1 MRQQIESI
9 MREASRIMMEKA
21 PRHIESKEGHANFV
35 TEADRQ
41 TQEVLQE
48 RLLALLPGSVV
59 FGEEK
64 DNQPLT
70 DAPTWV
76 VDPIDGTLNYI
87 HGLAHSAVSVAFL
100 EGKKALQGY
109 VFNPFRD
116 EFFAA
121 EAGKGAFLNGE
132 RIRVSDTPFERALVF
147 YGSSP
152 YKASLVDA
160 TFRAVSRLMKQ
171 TADIRRLG
179 AAALDLAYM
188 ACGRADIF
196 FEYSL
201 APWDYAAGQLLIEE
215 AGGVFEL
222 LNPEVV
228 TADFKQSAAVFT
240 SNQPCAGP
248 GLEIVKGIYEA
259 WQTDTP

>member
-87 HGLAHSAVSVAFL
+87 HGLAHSAVSVALL
-100 EGKKALQGY
+100 EGKKTLQGY
-109 VFNPFRD
+109 VLNPFRD

-121 EAGKGAFLNGE
+121 EAGKGAFLNGDP
-132 RIRVSDTPFERALVF
+132 IRVSATPFERALVF

-152 YKASLVDA
+152 YKASLVEA
-160 TFRAVSRLMKQ
+160 AQLNAQ
-171 TADIRRLG
+171 LG
-179 AAALDLAYM
+179 E
-188 ACGRADIF
+188 GINT
-196 FEYSL
+196 
-201 APWDYAAGQLLIEE
+201 LI
-215 AGGVFEL
+215 
-222 LNPEVV
+222 
-228 TADFKQSAAVFT
+228 ADFASQSESSTQSAE
-240 SNQPCAGP
+240 SLRNLQAGM
-248 GLEIVKGIYEA
+248 EGIA
-259 WQTDTP
+259 GVISSVSGTDVG

>member
-1 MRQQIESI
+1 MRQQIEAI
-9 MREASRIMMEKA
+9 MRNASRIMMEKA
-21 PRHIESKEGHANFV
+21 PRNIESKEGHANFV
-35 TEADRQ
+35 TEADLR
-41 TQEVLQE
+41 TQELLQE
-48 RLLALLPGSVV
+48 GLLKLLPGSAV

-87 HGLAHSAVSVAFL
+87 HGLAHSAVSVALL

-116 EFFAA
+116 EFFSA
-121 EAGKGAFLNGE
+121 EAGKGAYLNGG
-132 RIRVSDTPFERALVF
+132 RIQVSRTPFEHALVF

-160 TFRAVSRLMKQ
+160 TFQAVSRLMKQ

-179 AAALDLAYM
+179 AAALDFAYV

-201 APWDYAAGQLLIEE
+201 APWDYAAGQLLIAE

-228 TADFKQSAAVFT
+228 AADFKQSAAVFT
-240 SNQPCAGP
+240 ASPACAAP
-248 GLEIVKGIYEA
+248 GLDIVKEVYQA
-259 WQTDTP
+259 WAADSR